1 MGHRVKVMPGQTFR
15 LNLSVTTPYN
25 VDFGGEEMIMHVPQ
39 SFEAMAEVKEI
50 MAVPNQI
57 LSPKDNKPVMG
68 LVQDA
73 LLGAML
79 FTQRDTFI
87 EKELVMN
94 LLMWAGYDEE

>member
-1 MGHRVKVMPGQTFR
+1 
-15 LNLSVTTPYN
+15 
-25 VDFGGEEMIMHVPQ
+25 MIMHVPQ
-39 SFEAMAEVKEI
+39 SYEAMAEVKEI